1 MERYIYILFHQTKVL
16 GLIDYLKYVQKPMDL
31 NTISKN
37 IRDENY
43 RTVENVLDDIQL
55 IFDNCKVYNTSGSV
69 IFSLITLIF
78 SGYII

>member
-1 MERYIYILFHQTKVL
+1 M

-55 IFDNCKVYNTSGSV
+55 IFDNCKVYNTPGSV